1 MRRDHPS
8 FSGPA
13 RNICSIEV
21 RLKKIGIYG
30 GTFDPIHHGHL
41 ILAREA
47 REILDLE
54 EVVFVLAA
62 QSPHKTNLAPAS
74 TAARW
79 AMLAVAISHEKGFSA
94 SGMEIDRPPPSYS
107 IDTVEQLRAAR
118 PDTEFFFLIGEDNL
132 PQLPGWHRF
141 DELRRLVQF
150 VVLDRSGTT
159 VEEHYPVVRRKI
171 DISATTIR
179 NRVAS
184 GQSIR
189 YLVPEAVEQIIHR
202 ENLYQGAN
210 RSHLK
215 S

>member
-1 MRRDHPS
+1 
-8 FSGPA
+8 
-13 RNICSIEV
+13 V

-30 GTFDPIHHGHL
+30 GSFDPIHHGHL

-47 REILDLE
+47 LE
-54 EVVFVLAA
+54 TLELAEVIFVPAA
-62 QSPHKTNLAPAS
+62 QSPHKPARP
-74 TAARW
+74 AANAEARW
-79 AMLAVAISHEKGFSA
+79 GMLAVAIAQESSFSA
-94 SGMEIDRPPPSYS
+94 SRLEIDRPPPSYS
-107 IDTVEQLRAAR
+107 IDTAEQLRAKQA
-118 PDTEFFFLIGEDNL
+118 DAEFFFLVGEDNL
-132 PQLPGWHRF
+132 PQLPTWHRF

-150 VVLDRSGTT
+150 VVLDRSG
-159 VEEHYPVVRRKI
+159 VSVAEDYPVVRRKI

-189 YLVPEAVEQIIHR
+189 YLVPEAVEQIIRR
-202 ENLYQGAN
+202 ENLYQGAT

>member
-1 MRRDHPS
+1 M
-8 FSGPA
+8 
-13 RNICSIEV
+13 
-21 RLKKIGIYG
+21 KKIGIYG

-47 REILDLE
+47 REMLGLD

-62 QSPHKTNLAPAS
+62 QSPHKTNLSPADA
-74 TAARW
+74 AARW
-79 AMLAVAISHEKGFSA
+79 EMLTAAIQGEDGFFA
-94 SGMEIDRPPPSYS
+94 SRLEIDRPPPSYT
-107 IDTVEQLRAAR
+107 IDTIEELRSAR
-118 PDTEFFFLIGEDNL
+118 PETEFYFLIGEDNL
-132 PQLPGWHRF
+132 PQLSSWHRF
-141 DELRRLVQF
+141 DDLRALVQF
-150 VVLDRSGTT
+150 VVLDRSGATP
-159 VEEHYPVVRRKI
+159 EERYPVVRRKI

-189 YLVPEAVEQIIHR
+189 YLVPETVEKIIRR

-210 RSHLK
+210 RSHQE

>member
-1 MRRDHPS
+1 M
-8 FSGPA
+8 
-13 RNICSIEV
+13 
-21 RLKKIGIYG
+21 KKIGIYG

-47 REILDLE
+47 REILGLD
-54 EVVFVLAA
+54 EVIFVLAEK
-62 QSPHKTNLAPAS
+62 SPHKANLSPAS
-74 TAARW
+74 AAARW
-79 AMLAVAISHEKGFSA
+79 TMLTAAIAHENGFSA
-94 SGMEIDRPPPSYS
+94 SRLEIDRPSPSYS
-107 IDTVEQLRAAR
+107 IDTVELLRAER

-132 PQLPGWHRF
+132 PQLSRWHRF

-150 VVLDRSGTT
+150 VVLDRSGAT
-159 VEEHYPVVRRKI
+159 VEGPYPVVRRRI
-171 DISATTIR
+171 DISATTVR

-189 YLVPEAVEQIIHR
+189 YLVPEAVEQLIRR